1 LDDIAFE
8 CELIRD
14 LFVVVDHQCIQAR
27 GIEVGH
33 KVWLRPA
40 DRCQYA
46 VVELA
51 SAEERLKALVIHH
64 DEEISDKFTLE
75 GDVVQ
80 VLSDGVTP
88 LYNSRGEFLLTR
100 AVVQV
105 ELRPYRQRRDNTA

>member
-1 LDDIAFE
+1 
-8 CELIRD
+8 
-14 LFVVVDHQCIQAR
+14 
-27 GIEVGH
+27 
-33 KVWLRPA
+33 
-40 DRCQYA
+40 
-46 VVELA
+46 
-51 SAEERLKALVIHH
+51 VIHH